1 MEKLHE
7 LRCGWVSDIPDHR
20 DLTSDQPR
28 IVKILRRLPGSD
40 GRRSLP
46 RDVDLRDCCPPV
58 VDQADLATSSAHA
71 AVLMAQYFERRA
83 SGKLITPSR
92 LFVHYNAQRISG
104 SQQDARVS
112 LRSAVKAMLRF
123 GLPPE
128 RHWPYEPERVDRTPD
143 GFVYG
148 LSRMLRRCLYLR
160 LDGRTQSGEETLDAV
175 RSFLASGFACVCGF
189 QLPST
194 VSDLP
199 EIYFPVPRDDCND
212 GHAVLVVGYD
222 NDRWIRSE
230 KGAFLVQNS
239 WGKQWG
245 DAGYGWL
252 PYAYVQDR
260 LAVDFWT
267 LVRRKWLRSGEFL
280 SPLS

>member
-1 MEKLHE
+1 MDRLHE

-20 DLTSDQPR
+20 DLTCDQPR
-28 IVKILRRLPGSD
+28 IMKALRRLSGLD
-40 GRRSLP
+40 GRRTA
-46 RDVDLRDCCPPV
+46 REMDLRDCCPPV

-71 AVLMAQYFERRA
+71 TVMMAQYFERRA

-92 LFVHYNAQRISG
+92 LFVHHNAQRIAG
-104 SQQDARVS
+104 LQECLVS
-112 LRSAVKAMLRF
+112 LRSAIKAMIRF

-128 RHWPYEPERVDRTPD
+128 RYWPYESARVTPTPD

-148 LSRMLRRCLYLR
+148 AGHKMRRCLYLR
-160 LDGRTQSGEETLDAV
+160 LDGRTQSGDETLDVV

-199 EIYFPVPRDDCND
+199 EIYFPVSRDDGND

-222 NDRWIRSE
+222 DDRWIRSE
-230 KGAFLVQNS
+230 KGALLVQNS

-245 DAGYGWL
+245 DGGFGWL

-267 LVRRKWLRSGEFL
+267 LVRRKWLRSGEFFN
-280 SPLS
+280 PLT